1 MQTPDAATLKD
12 VNERLGN
19 DPQALVDWAVSLG
32 GKTITTTNFGPFE
45 AVILHM
51 ATRAQPEMEIVWM
64 DAGYAT
70 PATYKFADEVVDKL
84 NLNLTVYH
92 PLRSR
97 AHREA
102 IDGETPTIDD
112 PRHADFTKEV
122 KLEPFER
129 AMRETAPDVWL
140 TAVRAEQTAV
150 RAAMEPVSVNKDG
163 MVKVAPVLH
172 WSSKQ
177 MHEYCE
183 AHGLPNNFDYFDPTK
198 VEGDRECGL
207 HVAH

>member
-1 MQTPDAATLKD
+1 M
-12 VNERLGN
+12 
-19 DPQALVDWAVSLG
+19 VDWAVALG

-51 ATRAQPEMEIVWM
+51 ATKAQPDMEIVWM

-70 PATYKFADEVVDKL
+70 EATYKFADEVTKKL
-84 NLNLTVYH
+84 GLKLTVYL
-92 PLRSR
+92 PKRTR

-102 IDGETPTIDD
+102 LDGPTPTIDD
-112 PRHADFTKEV
+112 PRHAAFTREV

-129 AMRETAPDVWL
+129 AMREVAPEVWL

-172 WSSKQ
+172 WTSKQ

-183 AHGLPNNFDYFDPTK
+183 QHGLPNNFDYFDPTK

-207 HVAH
+207 HTAH